1 MAIGSFV
8 SIIGAL
14 GVVHGIAFIVA
25 PDQVAT
31 AYGLQPTVAIEL
43 MARLFGGA
51 LIAWGAIL
59 WSAKNFRDE
68 AAVRAVLLSTAVAEA
83 ISLVFVV
90 QATLA
95 GTMNAMGWV
104 ATLIYAFGSAG
115 CVYFLTGQ
123 KRLVV
128 PS

>member
-1 MAIGSFV
+1 MTIGLFV

-14 GVVHGIAFIVA
+14 GVVHGIAFIAA

-31 AYGLQPTVAIEL
+31 IYGLQSTVAVGL

-59 WSAKNFRDE
+59 WSAKNFHDE
-68 AAVRAVLLSTAVAEA
+68 AAVRAVLLSTAVAEG
-83 ISLVFVV
+83 ISLVFAV

-104 ATLIYAFGSAG
+104 AALIYAFGAAG
-115 CVYFLTGQ
+115 CAYFLTGQ
-123 KRLVV
+123 KQLAAV
-128 PS
+128 